1 MRDRVQRGLGSM
13 LPIEERPVLPMS
25 VHLAARVRG
34 APSADYE
41 RANVVTTPAVW
52 CAPIIQLL
60 TPLQGGR

>member
-1 MRDRVQRGLGSM
+1 M